1 MQKAAAEAAVVVTKR
16 AIYRWATASQW
27 VFLMAFGASLQ
38 AAVLP
43 EDRAD
48 VMYHSYDGGDITID
62 GPAVLVR
69 KGVTDDISVSAQYY
83 VDEIS
88 SASID
93 VMVVASPYT
102 EERTEYTVGAD
113 YLINKTII
121 SAGYTNSSEN
131 DYEADTYSLGVS
143 QDFFGDL
150 STLSLGFA
158 YGSDEV
164 GMSTD
169 PTFEEP
175 AEHRSYQLSWSQV
188 VTKNLIMN
196 FIYHVI
202 TDEGFLRNPYR
213 WVRFDNGDGT
223 FSTESEHYPE
233 TRTSQA
239 LAVRGKYFMP
249 YRAAFSFEYRR
260 YDDTWKINGYNLDV
274 GYIHPI
280 GENWILEFDYRYYKQ
295 SAAEF
300 YSDLFDAPGTG
311 GRDFRARDKE
321 LSDFETNSYS
331 ATISYEFDIPW
342 TRWLEKGSVNL
353 AWTHIRFDY
362 NNFRDAT
369 QTQFAAGEE
378 PLYNMDADVVR
389 FFISTWF

>member
-121 SAGYTNSSEN
+121 SAGYTNS
-131 DYEADTYSLGVS
+131 
-143 QDFFGDL
+143 
-150 STLSLGFA
+150 
-158 YGSDEV
+158 
-164 GMSTD
+164 
-169 PTFEEP
+169 
-175 AEHRSYQLSWSQV
+175 
-188 VTKNLIMN
+188 
-196 FIYHVI
+196 
-202 TDEGFLRNPYR
+202 
-213 WVRFDNGDGT
+213 
-223 FSTESEHYPE
+223 
-233 TRTSQA
+233 
-239 LAVRGKYFMP
+239 
-249 YRAAFSFEYRR
+249 
-260 YDDTWKINGYNLDV
+260 
-274 GYIHPI
+274 
-280 GENWILEFDYRYYKQ
+280 
-295 SAAEF
+295 
-300 YSDLFDAPGTG
+300 
-311 GRDFRARDKE
+311 
-321 LSDFETNSYS
+321 
-331 ATISYEFDIPW
+331 
-342 TRWLEKGSVNL
+342 
-353 AWTHIRFDY
+353 
-362 NNFRDAT
+362 
-369 QTQFAAGEE
+369 
-378 PLYNMDADVVR
+378 
-389 FFISTWF
+389 

>member
-1 MQKAAAEAAVVVTKR
+1 
-16 AIYRWATASQW
+16 
-27 VFLMAFGASLQ
+27 MAFGASLQ

-150 STLSLGFA
+150 STLSLGF
-158 YGSDEV
+158 
-164 GMSTD
+164 
-169 PTFEEP
+169 
-175 AEHRSYQLSWSQV
+175 
-188 VTKNLIMN
+188 
-196 FIYHVI
+196 
-202 TDEGFLRNPYR
+202 
-213 WVRFDNGDGT
+213 
-223 FSTESEHYPE
+223 
-233 TRTSQA
+233 
-239 LAVRGKYFMP
+239 
-249 YRAAFSFEYRR
+249 
-260 YDDTWKINGYNLDV
+260 
-274 GYIHPI
+274 
-280 GENWILEFDYRYYKQ
+280 
-295 SAAEF
+295 
-300 YSDLFDAPGTG
+300 
-311 GRDFRARDKE
+311 
-321 LSDFETNSYS
+321 
-331 ATISYEFDIPW
+331 
-342 TRWLEKGSVNL
+342 
-353 AWTHIRFDY
+353 
-362 NNFRDAT
+362 
-369 QTQFAAGEE
+369 
-378 PLYNMDADVVR
+378 
-389 FFISTWF
+389 